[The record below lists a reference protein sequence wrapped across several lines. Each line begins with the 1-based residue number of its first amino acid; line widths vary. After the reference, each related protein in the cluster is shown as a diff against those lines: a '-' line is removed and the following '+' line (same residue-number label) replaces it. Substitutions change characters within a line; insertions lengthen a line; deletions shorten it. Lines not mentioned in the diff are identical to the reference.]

1 MTGNSNLEIG
11 MDEKELLIVLGTRPE
26 AIKLAPILNEMR
38 KLEVSFNVVLTGQ
51 HQELMRG
58 TPLMEVNDG
67 DIILAFPSS
76 LDLSFWVTRAIE
88 ELESLYSDINP
99 SAIMVYGDTKSTFA
113 AADAS
118 KYLYETPLLHVEAG
132 VRSRDMDNPFPEEWF
147 RTRITQWASW
157 HYATTQNNVNNLIN
171 DHVRPE
177 KIILTGS
184 SAVSALDAFSDA
196 RIVTEPLSQVLVTL
210 HRRELLFDDIDEVV
224 KAVIDEAR
232 IQKDV
237 VFLWPVHPHLL
248 KVVSKSIFLQVP
260 GNMQILDSMPY
271 RNAVK
276 ALSESLGV
284 LTDSGGICEEAATL
298 GVPCAVLR
306 YVTDRPE
313 AVLEGVAKVFEPTPL
328 ETRKAIAMLIN
339 RELPRRPS
347 AVYGSP
353 DSAKKIAEH
362 VKKVLN

>member
-1 MTGNSNLEIG
+1 MI
-11 MDEKELLIVLGTRPE
+11 KELLVVLGTRPE

-38 KLEVSFNVVLTGQ
+38 KLEIQYRIVLTGQ
-51 HQELMRG
+51 HKELMEGMPLLEG
-58 TPLMEVNDG
+58 TT
-67 DIILAFPSS
+67 AF
-76 LDLSFWVTRAIE
+76 LDLSAPLDLSLWVDKAITHLVDLYH
-88 ELESLYSDINP
+88 ELNL

-118 KYLYETPLLHVEAG
+118 KYLYEVPLLHVEAG
-132 VRSRDMDNPFPEEWF
+132 VRSRDMANPFPEEWF

-184 SAVSALDAFSDA
+184 SAVSALDTFSDA

-224 KAVIDEAR
+224 KAVIDEAK

-237 VFLWPVHPHLL
+237 AFLWPIHPHLL

-260 GNMQILDSMPY
+260 GNMQILDSLPY
-271 RNAVK
+271 REAVK
-276 ALSESLGV
+276 ILAESLGV

-313 AVLEGVAKVFEPTPL
+313 AVSEGVAKVFEPTPL

-353 DSAKKIAEH
+353 NAAAKIAEH